1 MSAMSVGEAHRTPV
15 VLWAQRK
22 DRLFVTIE
30 CANAE
35 NPKVNLTD
43 DGVLTFSAMAGT
55 DSTEEKHPY
64 DLRLELMHPVNANDS
79 KIHVGSRH
87 IVVIVMKTEEV
98 SGRAIAN
105 ASLPTLHVVDARLF
119 PSRRRVRNRRRFSP
133 PLARAA
139 HPSSPST
146 PFPPTPSPRRTPVR
160 TGLAC

>member
-1 MSAMSVGEAHRTPV
+1 
-15 VLWAQRK
+15 
-22 DRLFVTIE
+22 
-30 CANAE
+30 
-35 NPKVNLTD
+35 
-43 DGVLTFSAMAGT
+43 MAGT
-55 DSTEEKHPY
+55 DSTEEKHAY
-64 DLRLELMHPVNANDS
+64 DLRLELMHPVNAKDS

-146 PFPPTPSPRRTPVR
+146 PIPPTPSPRRTPVR

>member
-1 MSAMSVGEAHRTPV
+1 MSVGEAHRTPV

-43 DGVLTFSAMAGT
+43 DGVLTFSAMAGA

-119 PSRRRVRNRRRFSP
+119 PSRRR
-133 PLARAA
+133 ARAPTSLLSL
-139 HPSSPST
+139 HSPARLT
-146 PFPPTPSPRRTPVR
+146 PPPPRPPFPRPPSPRRTPVR
-160 TGLAC
+160 TGLAG